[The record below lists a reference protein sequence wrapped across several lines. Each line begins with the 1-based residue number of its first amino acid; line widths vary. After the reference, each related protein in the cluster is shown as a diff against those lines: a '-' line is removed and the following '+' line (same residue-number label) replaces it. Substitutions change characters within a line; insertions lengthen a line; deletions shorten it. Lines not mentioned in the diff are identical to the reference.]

1 MHYKQ
6 ENAVVKC
13 SLFAEASGLSGK
25 SNRRRKVAGME
36 RWKSLAV
43 ASVGILAMP
52 VMFASNSYA
61 VPPPIIELTS
71 SQSNITV
78 NEGESFDIT
87 IWVKNNDTRTFN
99 PIDIGIFEPVYV
111 SPGDN
116 SDSILYLS
124 ANFDDINST
133 IYDTPLHAPL
143 KSGESSFYIYTFQ
156 TVNDGAPFNDGDG
169 YWLLPTN
176 VSGTFLDGTQNGTP
190 YESATLEI
198 PVTVRDVVPEP
209 STYALMGV
217 GGLLLALRLR
227 KSGIASMFTA

>member
-6 ENAVVKC
+6 EIAVVKC

-61 VPPPIIELTS
+61 VPPPIIELIP
-71 SQSNITV
+71 SQYSVTV
-78 NEGESFDIT
+78 DEGQSFDIT
-87 IWVKNNDTRTFN
+87 ITVKNISDMPFTVDWFALNPVFQSGDQSDELATSYLDWNSPCASYPTLNTGESTWVKYNT
-99 PIDIGIFEPVYV
+99 
-111 SPGDN
+111 
-116 SDSILYLS
+116 
-124 ANFDDINST
+124 ST
-133 IYDTPLHAPL
+133 I
-143 KSGESSFYIYTFQ
+143 
-156 TVNDGAPFNDGDG
+156 NDGDPYNDGDG
-169 YWLLPTN
+169 YWFLN
-176 VSGTFLDGTQNGTP
+176 ANINGTFDDGTLNGMTYDSP
-190 YESATLEI
+190 TLAI
-198 PVTVRDVVPEP
+198 PVTVHDVAPTPEP

>member
-6 ENAVVKC
+6 ENAVVKY
-13 SLFAEASGLSGK
+13 SVFAEASRLSGK

-52 VMFASNSYA
+52 LMFASNSYA

-71 SQSNITV
+71 SQSSITV

-87 IWVKNNDTRTFN
+87 ITVKNNDTRTFD
-99 PIDIGIFEPVYV
+99 PSIGLFEPVYV
-111 SPGDN
+111 SPGDK
-116 SDSILYLS
+116 SDLILFLS
-124 ANFDDINST
+124 ANFDDVNST
-133 IYDTPLHAPL
+133 IYDPLHAPL

-176 VSGTFLDGTQNGTP
+176 VSGTFSDGTFYDSP
-190 YESATLEI
+190 TLAI
-198 PVTVRDVVPEP
+198 PVTVHDVAPTPEP

-227 KSGIASMFTA
+227 KSGIASMMFTV